1 MHKIIYLMFLLPLI
15 ISASKKGKGKGKYST
30 STLTSS
36 STSSTDTSTDTLT
49 SSSITDTITNYSNTT
64 LSTWTVDKRLNIIKV
79 LLSNL
84 SRLHQI
90 GVAHRD
96 MSPENLMVHDGNVY
110 IIDLGMCLRIPSLH
124 DDHDD
129 NGHDIVNDSIR
140 YHPDERALIAPQT
153 VCGKWYYL
161 SPEVCLSEEPFD
173 GPAVDLWA
181 AGVILFIML
190 TGIPVRV
197 VVFYCLLFTTQAHT
211 HLF

>member
-1 MHKIIYLMFLLPLI
+1 
-15 ISASKKGKGKGKYST
+15 
-30 STLTSS
+30 
-36 STSSTDTSTDTLT
+36 
-49 SSSITDTITNYSNTT
+49 
-64 LSTWTVDKRLNIIKV
+64 
-79 LLSNL
+79 
-84 SRLHQI
+84 
-90 GVAHRD
+90 

-129 NGHDIVNDSIR
+129 NGHDIINSSS

-153 VCGKWYYL
+153 PCGKWYYL

-197 VVFYCLLFTTQAHT
+197 VVSIVCLFTNQAHT
-211 HLF
+211 CL

>member
-1 MHKIIYLMFLLPLI
+1 
-15 ISASKKGKGKGKYST
+15 
-30 STLTSS
+30 
-36 STSSTDTSTDTLT
+36 
-49 SSSITDTITNYSNTT
+49 
-64 LSTWTVDKRLNIIKV
+64 
-79 LLSNL
+79 
-84 SRLHQI
+84 
-90 GVAHRD
+90 

-124 DDHDD
+124 GNHDD
-129 NGHDIVNDSIR
+129 NGHDIINSSS

-153 VCGKWYYL
+153 PCGKWYYL

-197 VVFYCLLFTTQAHT
+197 VKNSHCVVVVHRQSSYMPILTRTVPLPISAMGGTKDVR
-211 HLF
+211 

>member
-1 MHKIIYLMFLLPLI
+1 MDETDIDCELVCLFLFAYFMFVVVLYHSQLSDFLI
-15 ISASKKGKGKGKYST
+15 
-30 STLTSS
+30 S
-36 STSSTDTSTDTLT
+36 STHTYVFVQGLT
-49 SSSITDTITNYSNTT
+49 C
-64 LSTWTVDKRLNIIKV
+64 LKRA
-79 LLSNL
+79 
-84 SRLHQI
+84 

-124 DDHDD
+124 DDD
-129 NGHDIVNDSIR
+129 NGHDIINSSS

-153 VCGKWYYL
+153 PCGKWYYL

-190 TGIPVRV
+190 TGIPVSV
-197 VVFYCLLFTTQAHT
+197 VVSIVCLFTNQARTYILVLINYLSQTFSHFSHGRNQRCQMRT
-211 HLF
+211 SN

>member
-1 MHKIIYLMFLLPLI
+1 MLVYGCVLRLWLLYCSQLTNSSFHKHLRIQ
-15 ISASKKGKGKGKYST
+15 G
-30 STLTSS
+30 LTC
-36 STSSTDTSTDTLT
+36 L
-49 SSSITDTITNYSNTT
+49 
-64 LSTWTVDKRLNIIKV
+64 KRA
-79 LLSNL
+79 
-84 SRLHQI
+84 

-140 YHPDERALIAPQT
+140 YHPDERALIAPQG

-197 VVFYCLLFTTQAHT
+197 EEFSLCCSPPKLIHT
-211 HLF
+211 CSNQN